1 MSDCLMFI
9 LQNKTLTYNDPIARR
24 FDYWHK
30 FFDLINLIESLG
42 TNIKTTLKM
51 YEIIG
56 FNFYFTFF
64 CYNVLLHCYKSEHK
78 TTPKFNASAWR

>member
-9 LQNKTLTYNDPIARR
+9 LHNKTLTYNDPMAWR
-24 FDYWHK
+24 FDYWGK
-30 FFDLINLIESLG
+30 FFDLIILIEILV

-51 YEIIG
+51 YLNIG
-56 FNFYFTFF
+56 FNFYFAFF

-78 TTPKFNASAWR
+78 TTPKFN